1 MGRNRVKLT
10 NESYYFID
18 AIPPEKCDEIIE
30 LGHQLKFEEGSA
42 ATNLDEY
49 TVEERKTGRKDVMG
63 KSPSRNSGTAFSD
76 NQDLYDLV
84 FPLMF
89 QANQDA
95 GWGFDVGSCEP
106 PQITEYKKGQF
117 YNWHAD
123 GLSDRLSMYTKEQVG
138 DNELMLGKVRKLSL
152 TILLND
158 GYKGGQLQFQSFNKD
173 KYVVTTP
180 PIKSKGSVIVF
191 PSGMPHRITPV
202 TEGVRYSMV
211 AWFLGP
217 PFK

>member
-1 MGRNRVKLT
+1 VKLT

-30 LGHQLKFEEGSA
+30 LGHQLKFEEGIA
-42 ATNLDEY
+42 ATNLDEF
-49 TVEERKTGRKDVMG
+49 TVEERKTGRKAVMG

-138 DNELMLGKVRKLSL
+138 DNELMLGKVRKLSM

-158 GYKGGQLQFQSFNKD
+158 GYRGGEFQFKTQGSLKE
-173 KYVVTTP
+173 KYETKISTLDVL
-180 PIKSKGSVIVF
+180 KKGSVIVF
-191 PSGMPHRITPV
+191 PSSMVHRVTPV
-202 TEGVRYSMV
+202 TKGVRYSVV